1 MAHDV
6 FISYSAKDKTTADA
20 ICASLEANGIRAW
33 IAPRDVMPGSE
44 WGEAII
50 EAIEQTQI
58 MVLVFSASSNTS
70 PQIKREIERAVNKG
84 VPVVPFRIDE
94 VMPSKTLEYFISTQ
108 HWLDAFTPPLER
120 HLQSLVTIL
129 QAMLRKTGGVVTEPR
144 LKPDLPE
151 ERAALGLEPQVARGR
166 EPATITLKLP
176 AWKILIVVLAFVA
189 GALVAG
195 GVVWWA
201 VYRQPPTP
209 SGEKGLTASD
219 YFEQGKQARDADE
232 KIALFTKAI
241 ELNPKA
247 AYFHIFR
254 GQAYLSKN
262 EYHKALSDLDKAI
275 AAIPN
280 SYVSYNYR
288 GLVYDALGKHDQ
300 AIIEFNKAI
309 SLSPTF
315 AEAFNNRGKV
325 YFQMKEYDKALH
337 DYNQAIS
344 LDAQF
349 AQAYNNRG
357 VLYIAQKKQSEAL
370 HDYNKAISIDPKLL
384 DAYINRGIYYFHQK
398 AYDQALNNFNKAL
411 PLNWRHAVTFNA
423 RGEVYAARGDFEW
436 ALNDFNRAIS
446 LNPKFGKAYKNRGMV
461 YMEIGNYKKSLH
473 DLNQAISLNVDLPE
487 SYELRGKLY
496 EKRGDEVRARYDFDK
511 ARSLK

>member
-50 EAIEQTQI
+50 DAIEQTRI
-58 MVLVFSASSNTS
+58 MVLVFSVNSNTS

-84 VPVVPFRIDE
+84 VPVVPFRIDD
-94 VMPSKTLEYFISTQ
+94 VLPSKTLEYFISTQ

-120 HLQSLVTIL
+120 HLQSLVSIL
-129 QAMLRKTGGVVTEPR
+129 QAMLRKTGGVVTEPQ
-144 LKPDLPE
+144 LKPGRPAE
-151 ERAALGLEPQVARGR
+151 GAALGPEPQVARRG
-166 EPATITLKLP
+166 EPTTITLKLP
-176 AWKILIVVLAFVA
+176 TWKILIVVLAFVA

-195 GVVWWA
+195 GAVWWA
-201 VYRQPPTP
+201 IYRPLPTQTV
-209 SGEKGLTASD
+209 EKGLTAND

-254 GQAYLSKN
+254 GSAYLSKN

-275 AAIPN
+275 SDIPN

-288 GLVYDALGKHDQ
+288 GLAYDALEKHDQ

-309 SLSPTF
+309 SLSPTY
-315 AEAFNNRGKV
+315 AEAFNNRGMV
-325 YFQMKEYDKALH
+325 YVQMKEYDKALH

-357 VLYIAQKKQSEAL
+357 VLYTAQGKQSEAL
-370 HDYNKAISIDPKLL
+370 NDYNKAITIDPNFR

-398 AYDQALNNFNKAL
+398 AYDRALNNFNKAL
-411 PLNWRHAVTFNA
+411 PLDWRHAVTYNA

-446 LNPKFGKAYKNRGMV
+446 LNSKFGKAYKNRGTV
-461 YMEIGNYKKSLH
+461 YLEIGDYEKSLH
-473 DLNQAISLNVDLPE
+473 DLNKAISLNVDLPE
-487 SYELRGKLY
+487 TYELRGKLY
-496 EKRGDEVRARYDFDK
+496 KKRGNEERARYDFDK
-511 ARSLK
+511 AKSLK